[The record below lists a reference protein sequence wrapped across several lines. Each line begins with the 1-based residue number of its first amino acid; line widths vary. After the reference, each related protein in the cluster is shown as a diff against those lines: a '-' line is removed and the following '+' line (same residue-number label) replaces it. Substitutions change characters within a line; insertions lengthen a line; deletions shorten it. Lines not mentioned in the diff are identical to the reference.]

1 MKKVDSVMEAAALGH
16 MSAHSNIYGGAE
28 GGAKNK
34 VTSTIINRN
43 IPVFYDESREFF
55 FSRLTTF
62 RTA

>member
-34 VTSTIINRN
+34 VTSIN
-43 IPVFYDESREFF
+43 
-55 FSRLTTF
+55 
-62 RTA
+62 

>member
-34 VTSTIINRN
+34 ARSTIRSRN
-43 IPVFYDESREFF
+43 IPVFYDKSRGF
-55 FSRLTTF
+55 FSF
-62 RTA
+62 PG